1 MKKTTSG
8 DHAAHPGFFWYQ
20 PRPETA
26 WIPAP
31 ASERAN
37 ILRTKQPALATA
49 LDADNDF
56 SAPLTKAE
64 QDRVRYSGD
73 YYADFDSETLESA
86 IVAIRAFLDKLRD
99 HDVNLDQCRVYAT
112 GGRGFHLFVPAGCFM
127 RTAPDGGVPMLPAIY
142 KAMATELYV
151 DDLDLRVYTAK
162 RGRMLRCANVRR
174 ENGAYKVRVSVDEV
188 ETMTPALFAEL
199 CQAPRPDDP
208 ASAPSIAKGLA
219 ELYVR
224 SAKAVDAKAQ
234 AGSARPPSA
243 AAGVVKAR
251 FAHQPIPLPPSVI
264 ALCQGEIPPR
274 PDLGWNKIAFQ
285 LGIIGFAFGLTEDQ
299 LVDLAAP
306 LIENHRGDGHRYNTP
321 RKRRDELR
329 DKYDCA
335 KNSGEFSIGGVIS
348 ILPHGMK
355 CRDLRGF

>member
-1 MKKTTSG
+1 MTKTTSG

-20 PRPETA
+20 ARPETA

-127 RTAPDGGVPMLPAIY
+127 RTAPDGGVAMLPAIY

-174 ENGAYKVRVSVDEV
+174 ENGAYKVRVSVHEV

-199 CQAPRPDDP
+199 CQAPRPDEP
-208 ASAPSIAKGLA
+208 ASTPSVAEGLTA
-219 ELYVR
+219 LYER
-224 SAKAVDAKAQ
+224 AAKAVQGEALKINTK
-234 AGSARPPSA
+234 PPSA
-243 AAGVVKAR
+243 TAGALHAR
-251 FAHQPIPLPPSVI
+251 FTSRGIALPPSLLI
-264 ALCQGEIPPR
+264 
-274 PDLGWNKIAFQ
+274 
-285 LGIIGFAFGLTEDQ
+285 
-299 LVDLAAP
+299 LAAGQIRARDGVGFNHIAMQLAIAANAMGLSENDLVAISKG
-306 LIENHRGDGHRYNTP
+306 LIEKHHGDGTRYNTP
-321 RKRRDELR
+321 AKRERELR
-329 DKYDCA
+329 AMYNGVDGY
-335 KNSGEFSIGGVIS
+335 EFSPGAIRALFPDGC
-348 ILPHGMK
+348 P
-355 CRDLRGF
+355 CNDLKGL